1 MDYDYD
7 YVDKRAKGTGST
19 EVFHHGQSRWREI
32 TGLPCA
38 SRVGPRGATLRNTV
52 YMFVCQAQILRLD
65 TAVEEWI
72 NVGEMVGERSD
83 HAVSV
88 VSVDNYC
95 SSISS
100 SSSCSNYII
109 DPIILALVLITL
121 KL

>member
-7 YVDKRAKGTGST
+7 YVPKRPMGTGST
-19 EVFHHGQSRWREI
+19 EVFHHGQSRWREF

-38 SRVGPRGATLRNTV
+38 SRRLRAATLGNTV
-52 YMFVCQAQILRLD
+52 YMFACQTQILRLD

-109 DPIILALVLITL
+109 DPIILALVLINL

>member
-1 MDYDYD
+1 MIMRNY
-7 YVDKRAKGTGST
+7 KKNHNFKQLTGST

-38 SRVGPRGATLRNTV
+38 SRGGPRGATLGNTV

-100 SSSCSNYII
+100 SYAV
-109 DPIILALVLITL
+109 IILLTQLFWPWY
-121 KL
+121 